1 MKRFVH
7 KGEAVKNLKKNA
19 ICSIIT
25 KVLLICSVL
34 AGLISCFAMSGG
46 FMGGKT
52 LLLYFTNQSNIW
64 IGAVALILLIVQ
76 LVSLKKGKYVL
87 NKTLAL
93 IQEIFTVSITLTGVI
108 YCFVLVPA
116 FLAAGGGFNPFSP
129 TQMLL
134 HVVTPILAIVDFV
147 CFTRGVEF
155 KKRESLLSTIPPF
168 YYLFFSMIGYFKGW
182 NFGGGVNYP
191 YFFLNYGSPAG
202 VFGFSK
208 EMPYFMGSFYWI
220 VFIVLLVTAFSLI
233 YIKIANKKK

>member
-1 MKRFVH
+1 MKDLR
-7 KGEAVKNLKKNA
+7 KNA
-19 ICSIIT
+19 ICSIIF
-25 KVLLICSVL
+25 KLLIVCSVL
-34 AGLISCFAMSGG
+34 AGLISCFATASGFMSGNS
-46 FMGGKT
+46 

-64 IGAVALILLIVQ
+64 IGVVSLVLMIIQLIK
-76 LVSLKKGKYVL
+76 LKKGEY
-87 NKTLAL
+87 TLGKGLML

-134 HVVTPILAIVDFV
+134 HVVTPVLAIVDFV
-147 CFTRGVEF
+147 CFARGVSF
-155 KKRESLLSTIPPF
+155 KKRECFIATIPPF
-168 YYLFFSMIGYFKGW
+168 YYLGFSIVGYIKHW
-182 NFGGGVNYP
+182 DFGGGVNYP

-220 VFIVLLVTAFSLI
+220 AFIVCLVSLFSLI
-233 YIKIANKKK
+233 YIVIANKHSAT

>member
-1 MKRFVH
+1 MKDLR
-7 KGEAVKNLKKNA
+7 KNA
-19 ICSIIT
+19 ICSVII
-25 KVLLICSVL
+25 KLLLVCSAL
-34 AGLISCFAMSGG
+34 SGLVMCFGTTSGFMSG
-46 FMGGKT
+46 KS

-64 IGAVALILLIVQ
+64 ICIVAFVLAIIQILN
-76 LVSLKKGKYVL
+76 LKKGKYNL
-87 NKTLAL
+87 NKKAAL

-134 HVVTPILAIVDFV
+134 HVVTPVLAIVDFV
-147 CFTRGVEF
+147 LFTRGVEF
-155 KKRESLLSTIPPF
+155 KYKQSFLATIPPF
-168 YYLFFSMIGYFKGW
+168 YYLFFSMIGYHRGW
-182 NFGGGVNYP
+182 DFGGGVNYP

-208 EMPYFMGSFYWI
+208 EMPYFMGAFYWI
-220 VFIVLLVTAFSLI
+220 AFIVCLVTAMSLI

>member
-1 MKRFVH
+1 MKS
-7 KGEAVKNLKKNA
+7 LKKNA
-19 ICSIIT
+19 ICSIVT
-25 KVLLICSVL
+25 KVLLVCSVL
-34 AGLISCFAMSGG
+34 AGLISCFGFTNGFMSGSS
-46 FMGGKT
+46 

-64 IGAVALILLIVQ
+64 IGAVALVLAIVQ
-76 LVSLKKGKYVL
+76 IIKLKKGEYTLGK
-87 NKTLAL
+87 KLAL

-134 HVVTPILAIVDFV
+134 HVVSPVLAIIDFL
-147 CFTRGVEF
+147 CFTKGVKF
-155 KKRESLLSTIPPF
+155 KKTESLLATIPPF

-182 NFGGGVNYP
+182 DFGGGVNYP

-202 VFGFSK
+202 VFGFSN

-220 VFIVLLVTAFSLI
+220 AFIVLLVSLTSLI
-233 YIKIANKKK
+233 YIKIVNKKK